1 MARQNR
7 VELRVDPGDSGPDI
21 TVMPMDSNRPFNA
34 VAKRLGAK
42 ERKALVESIWAGE
55 SAVVPDLPAVN
66 GEVLYYV
73 GFPGSTRDGI
83 PTQHYMVGARDE
95 GAAIARAHDLY
106 QRQPRIR
113 KGASLRV
120 MLGRPKGT

>member
-1 MARQNR
+1 MSL
-7 VELRVDPGDSGPDI
+7 ETP
-21 TVMPMDSNRPFNA
+21 RPFNV
-34 VAKRLGAK
+34 VAESLSAK

-55 SAVVPDLPAVN
+55 RNIVPDLPAAD
-66 GEVLYYV
+66 GELLFYV

-95 GAAIARAHDLY
+95 GGAVARAHELY
-106 QRQPRIR
+106 QRLPRIR

-120 MLGRPKGT
+120 MLGRPKNA